1 MSGNRLVIRQWRMLP
16 ETTGLGEAVCYF
28 NVCRPGGCDPHTVA
42 VAMVPRSTRIT
53 RAWRVAPG
61 EDTVP
66 LLLELLPFA
75 LTDLAMTVARER
87 FPLSGT

>member
-1 MSGNRLVIRQWRMLP
+1 MNRLIIRQWRMLP
-16 ETTGLGEAVCYF
+16 ETTGLGEAICYF
-28 NVCRPGGCDPHTVA
+28 NVTRPGGCDPHTVA
-42 VAMVPRSTRIT
+42 VGVNPRSGGIT

-75 LTDLAMTVARER
+75 LTDLARTVCGER
-87 FPLSGT
+87 FPLAGV